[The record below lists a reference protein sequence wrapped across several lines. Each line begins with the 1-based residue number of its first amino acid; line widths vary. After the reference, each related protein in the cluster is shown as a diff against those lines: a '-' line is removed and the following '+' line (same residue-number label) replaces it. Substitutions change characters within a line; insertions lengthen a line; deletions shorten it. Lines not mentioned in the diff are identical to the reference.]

1 MPRKGN
7 YCHGKVLAVSILS
20 AAEEESGQQQQQQQQ
35 SPPPLL
41 LLNQDL
47 LSKYKIDPSGK
58 EALKAGD
65 VIMAARPFVH
75 AMATACRGQR

>member
-7 YCHGKVLAVSILS
+7 YGHGKVLAVSSLS
-20 AAEEESGQQQQQQQQ
+20 AAEEESGQQQQ
-35 SPPPLL
+35 SPPLL

>member
-7 YCHGKVLAVSILS
+7 YGHGKVLAVSSLS
-20 AAEEESGQQQQQQQQ
+20 AAEEESGQQQQQQQ